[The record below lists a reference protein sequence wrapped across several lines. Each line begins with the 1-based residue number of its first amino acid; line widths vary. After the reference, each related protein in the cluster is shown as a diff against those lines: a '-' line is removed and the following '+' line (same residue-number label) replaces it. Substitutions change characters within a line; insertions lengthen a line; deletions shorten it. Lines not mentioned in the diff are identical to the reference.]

1 MMFLLTHP
9 RLTPC
14 FQQEP
19 AQEIEWI
26 HVTVRHAKTGKTL
39 VSKDM
44 WIESKIEVFKDDLRV
59 LFDLS
64 SGGNEESSVVLRVED
79 PSSKH
84 KTKKGGEPSQLRKQA
99 SRTGAFWSKQL
110 TFGRRQRSIKLD
122 EDDVAASFHPSAP
135 DEATLSAAWEMSPE
149 V

>member
-1 MMFLLTHP
+1 MMSLLTHP
-9 RLTPC
+9 RLTPVL
-14 FQQEP
+14 Q
-19 AQEIEWI
+19 AQEKKVEWI

-44 WIESKIEVFKDDLRV
+44 EIESKIEVLKDDLRV

-84 KTKKGGEPSQLRKQA
+84 KTKKGGEPGQLRNQA

-110 TFGRRQRSIKLD
+110 TFGKRQRSVKLD
-122 EDDVAASFHPSAP
+122 EDDIAASFHQHVP
-135 DEATLSAAWEMSPE
+135 DEDTLSAAWETSPE